1 MAKVERLAIL
11 LLALCVAAI
20 PSGMLSAQG
29 DLFPPKPEPAVY
41 VHDYSAWLS
50 PGQRAALER
59 KLSLYDDS
67 TSTQIVLM
75 IRPDIGDYDK
85 SGYSFE
91 LGNRWGIGQKDKNN
105 GIVVLI
111 KTEGLDRGVFIATG
125 YGAEGALPDVLA
137 GRIVRQIMIPH
148 FRKNEYYEGID
159 AGINAIMAALG
170 GEFVN
175 TPRQQERVPVWPF
188 LLMFFLIF
196 LFFVYSSHRLAK
208 RGAMYDRTGP
218 HTTRRRRDDWWDGG
232 RHTWG
237 GGFFGGGSFGGG
249 SFGGGSFGG
258 GSFGGGGAG
267 GNW

>member
-1 MAKVERLAIL
+1 MAKRRAYCL
-11 LLALCVAAI
+11 LLLCVSAW
-20 PSGMLSAQG
+20 PFGWLTAQG
-29 DLFPPKPEPAVY
+29 DLFPPKPQPAVY

-59 KLSLYDDS
+59 KLAMYDDS

-85 SGYSFE
+85 ATYSFE
-91 LGNRWGIGQKDKNN
+91 LGNRWGIGQKKKNN

-111 KTEGLDRGVFIATG
+111 KTEGSDRGVFIATG
-125 YGAEGALPDVLA
+125 YGTEGALPDVLA
-137 GRIVRQIMIPH
+137 GRIVRQVMIPH
-148 FRKNEYYEGID
+148 FRRNEYYEGID
-159 AGINAIMAALG
+159 AGLNAIMAALA

-175 TPRQQERVPVWPF
+175 TPQEGDATPIWPF
-188 LLMFFLIF
+188 IIMVIILFIIF
-196 LFFVYSSHRLAK
+196 ASLSRHMAK

-218 HTTRRRRDDWWDGG
+218 HTTRRRHDDWW
-232 RHTWG
+232 G
-237 GGFFGGGSFGGG
+237 GGYSRGGSWGGGSFGGG
-249 SFGGGSFGG
+249 SWGGGSFGG